1 MMTVPSSVAGMTP
14 LFKIN
19 PTPTTRADG
28 FFNWNQ
34 NAIWF
39 GWNVTGVLL
48 EPTSLSVRAICDN
61 GCTYPIGGPTPAPT
75 SPGSGD
81 LYTPTGSNGYDDS
94 GLILSNQTLVI
105 WDPVSQQARHP
116 ATPLPLGMCTL
127 QIFDPGQSG
136 GITAAPRPG
145 YFSPDQAALSF
156 SLYTGEVNI
165 PLASDV
171 RGVGSQCATCTANSI
186 GPSYSEPHPATIS
199 ILVTMLMCILSS
211 ASMLYRAN
219 SIWRSHRAWLKSLAK
234 PAAVIVNVDVG
245 MQSLAGVVHSL
256 DMNRC
261 PVIIHAGASL
271 FGSHGEHEA
280 GMNEWFI

>member
-1 MMTVPSSVAGMTP
+1 MMTAPSNVAGMTP

-28 FFNWNQ
+28 FFNWSQ

-48 EPTSLSVRAICDN
+48 EPTSFSVRAICDN
-61 GCTYPIGGPTPAPT
+61 GYTYPIGGPTPAPT
-75 SPGSGD
+75 SPDSGSPS
-81 LYTPTGSNGYDDS
+81 TKTGSNGYDDS

-127 QIFDPGQSG
+127 QIFDPNRSG

-145 YFSPDQAALSF
+145 YLSPNQAALSF
-156 SLYTGEVNI
+156 SLYTGEAY
-165 PLASDV
+165 PQFAS
-171 RGVGSQCATCTANSI
+171 GLQCATCMANSI

-199 ILVTMLMCILSS
+199 ILVTMLMFILSS

-219 SIWRSHRAWLKSLAK
+219 SMWSGWVLVKSA
-234 PAAVIVNVDVG
+234 D
-245 MQSLAGVVHSL
+245 
-256 DMNRC
+256 
-261 PVIIHAGASL
+261 
-271 FGSHGEHEA
+271 
-280 GMNEWFI
+280 